1 MNRRVGSKTK
11 TLVICVDRDNDIGE
25 KAGLETPIIG
35 REASLSAATKLGL
48 VDSEDSDINAIFE
61 AIRIYERL
69 SSSGEVAEAE
79 VVLIAGDKN
88 VGIESDRKIGKE
100 LDAVISKSRADSA
113 ILVSDGAEDEW
124 IIPII
129 QSRVKIDSVRR
140 VVVRQ
145 SAPLESTFYVMKRLL
160 EDPKFSRTFLPPI
173 GLILLVF
180 AVSSLFELSGKV
192 MGLILGFLGIYILLK
207 GLGRESV
214 IIELFETVKQSLYS
228 GKISFVTYICAV
240 VLLLAGTSRGI
251 VGYTDPE
258 LAELELEAGEHILLG
273 MVYYLKAAIWWYV
286 GAALAPLVGKMM
298 NMLIEREKI
307 VRQWA
312 ILFSIFASG
321 LILWG
326 GSECIIL
333 LSNDNLWDNLL
344 GYQYL
349 FFSILGAI
357 IISFLGVKISWY
369 VRGTI
374 IKGKKEVETGIE
386 TEESGIRE

>member
-228 GKISFVTYICAV
+228 GKISFVTYICAI
-240 VLLLAGTSRGI
+240 VLFLAGTSQG
-251 VGYTDPE
+251 VVEYTKS
-258 LAELELEAGEHILLG
+258 LEACEPIVIG
-273 MVYYLKAAIWWYV
+273 MVYYIKGAIWWYM
-286 GAALAPLVGKMM
+286 GAALAPIIGKMM
-298 NMLIEREKI
+298 SMLIERERI
-307 VRQWA
+307 VRHWA
-312 ILFSIFASG
+312 ILFSVIASG